1 MAFTPMASLTLGCK
15 TPGCLLT
22 KVSSALGCTGGAAQ
36 ADMQNSLLGHFTP
49 NKTRTNWATTIRR
62 LDKSTQSLLRD
73 QWSRCY
79 FLSWSSLAWSPLWN
93 RTQVASWSSYH
104 HDHSLWWSYMIN
116 HYNTLMMIN
125 TYADDHPHCYFTAYG
140 GSTPNWCPLMI
151 WWSSS
156 YDQLIIPEL
165 QVGDARHHLVGGR
178 RRHLVRHWP
187 DRKIDVEQEFI
198 DFWARQG
205 YVSSAVKQVT
215 SDSWHLIPG
224 TPSSKVC
231 FTVESCKNVLKR
243 PPSKRYPSLNSF
255 QLVSKQTVFLH
266 RLTSPW
272 WHPQNLDV
280 LISFMLQTN
289 TCFHLWAHEIAW
301 LRNKNVS
308 AQ

>member
-1 MAFTPMASLTLGCK
+1 MQMITP
-15 TPGCLLT
+15 P
-22 KVSSALGCTGGAAQ
+22 
-36 ADMQNSLLGHFTP
+36 
-49 NKTRTNWATTIRR
+49 
-62 LDKSTQSLLRD
+62 
-73 QWSRCY
+73 CY
-79 FLSWSSLAWSPLWN
+79 FSACGW
-93 RTQVASWSSYH
+93 
-104 HDHSLWWSYMIN
+104 
-116 HYNTLMMIN
+116 
-125 TYADDHPHCYFTAYG
+125 
-140 GSTPNWCPLMI
+140 STPNWCPLMI

-156 YDQLIIPEL
+156 YDQMIIPEL

-255 QLVSKQTVFLH
+255 QLVSKQTIFLH

-280 LISFMLQTN
+280 LISFMLQSLGPRD
-289 TCFHLWAHEIAW
+289 CLIA
-301 LRNKNVS
+301 K
-308 AQ
+308 